1 MSWKTEFR
9 LADMDARDR
18 IEVTCRKCGHTY
30 YETMGQLQ
38 ARPGMKHFY
47 LDEVERALVCANR
60 FCRAPLM
67 RIALVHDGKTEG
79 FTGGLA

>member
-18 IEVTCRKCGHTY
+18 IEITCRKCGHTH
-30 YETMGQLQ
+30 YETVAPLL
-38 ARPGMKHFY
+38 ARPGMRHLY

-60 FCRAPLM
+60 FCRAPLV